1 MTLKLDIVSP
11 APFKVLGEQ
20 TSLAQKWDQYVKRF
34 DYYIKA
40 SGVTRD
46 EQKRALL
53 LHVSREEVQDLF
65 ETMTDTGTTYAQAID
80 KLNEYFAP
88 KKNIAFERHV
98 FRQSK
103 QEDKTVDNF
112 IVRLSKLSISCDF
125 SELQKEDMIR
135 DQVVD
140 CCRST
145 DLRKKLLAE
154 SDLTIEKVRTISR
167 TYELLSTHAKKIAA
181 DNQIYKSVA
190 VE

>member
-1 MTLKLDIVSP
+1 M
-11 APFKVLGEQ
+11 LGEK

-53 LHVSREEVQDLF
+53 LHVSGEEVQNLF
-65 ETMTDTGTTYAQAID
+65 ETLTDTGTTYAQSID

-88 KKNIAFERHV
+88 KKNVAFERHV

-103 QEDKTVDNF
+103 QEEDETVDNF

-135 DQVVD
+135 NKVVD
-140 CCRST
+140 CC
-145 DLRKKLLAE
+145 
-154 SDLTIEKVRTISR
+154 
-167 TYELLSTHAKKIAA
+167 
-181 DNQIYKSVA
+181 
-190 VE
+190 

>member
-1 MTLKLDIVSP
+1 MALKLDIVSP

-53 LHVSREEVQDLF
+53 LDVSGEEVQDLF
-65 ETMTDTGTTYAQAID
+65 ETLTYTGNTYAQAID

-88 KKNIAFERHV
+88 KKNIAFERHM

-103 QEDKTVDNF
+103 QEEDETVDNF

-154 SDLTIEKVRTISR
+154 SDC
-167 TYELLSTHAKKIAA
+167 
-181 DNQIYKSVA
+181 
-190 VE
+190 

>member
-1 MTLKLDIVSP
+1 MALKLDIVSP

-40 SGVTRD
+40 SGVTRG

-53 LHVSREEVQDLF
+53 LHVSGEEVQDLF
-65 ETMTDTGTTYAQAID
+65 ETLTNTVTTYAHAID

-103 QEDKTVDNF
+103 QEEDETVDNF

-125 SELQKEDMIR
+125 SELQKEDMIH

-145 DLRKKLLAE
+145 DLRKKL
-154 SDLTIEKVRTISR
+154 
-167 TYELLSTHAKKIAA
+167 
-181 DNQIYKSVA
+181 
-190 VE
+190 

>member
-1 MTLKLDIVSP
+1 M
-11 APFKVLGEQ
+11 
-20 TSLAQKWDQYVKRF
+20 
-34 DYYIKA
+34 
-40 SGVTRD
+40 SG
-46 EQKRALL
+46 
-53 LHVSREEVQDLF
+53 EEVQDLF
-65 ETMTDTGTTYAQAID
+65 ETLIDTGTTYAHAID

-98 FRQSK
+98 FRQPK
-103 QEDKTVDNF
+103 QEENETVDNF

-154 SDLTIEKVRTISR
+154 SDLTLEKVRTISR
-167 TYELLSTHAKKIAA
+167 TYELSSTHTKKIAA
-181 DNQIYKSVA
+181 DNQTNQSPVYEEPTLKI
-190 VE
+190 

>member
-1 MTLKLDIVSP
+1 MALKLDTVSP

-40 SGVTRD
+40 SGVTGD

-53 LHVSREEVQDLF
+53 LDVSGEEVKDLF
-65 ETMTDTGTTYAQAID
+65 ETLTYTGNTYAQAID
-80 KLNEYFAP
+80 KLNEYFVP
-88 KKNIAFERHV
+88 KKNIAFERHM

-103 QEDKTVDNF
+103 QEEDETVDNF

-145 DLRKKLLAE
+145 DFRKKLLAE
-154 SDLTIEKVRTISR
+154 SDC
-167 TYELLSTHAKKIAA
+167 
-181 DNQIYKSVA
+181 
-190 VE
+190 